1 MLNTD
6 EIPFGSSSPIKTETK
21 LERKETRSTLS
32 TTVSELDLIP
42 EQAAPEIFEFQ
53 EETKNFDVENEKE
66 KQKLNFKYNPSYEHE
81 LITD

>member
-42 EQAAPEIFEFQ
+42 E
-53 EETKNFDVENEKE
+53 
-66 KQKLNFKYNPSYEHE
+66 
-81 LITD
+81 